1 MIKVKNNKV
10 IANLAK
16 RSFQSN
22 HTRNFIA
29 IFAIALTTM
38 LFTTLFTITG
48 TILHSYQQATF
59 RQVGGDFHGGFKYI
73 TKEILDTL
81 SKDPL
86 IKESGARLVLGMP
99 ADVPFHKA
107 HVEVSYMD
115 EVCVKSSFCTPD
127 VGSLPKEGTNEMACD
142 TRVLKLLGIEP
153 KIGQQV
159 TITYRL
165 GLDTN
170 SAKSVTDTFTLS
182 GCWNYDAA
190 SYASHIIVPLSYAN
204 NTLASYEKIHEKD
217 KTGSWTL
224 NVYLK
229 NAAHIEDDLN
239 TILERNG
246 YQSKDQSL
254 YNYIG
259 IGVNW
264 AYVGAQLSQNIDT
277 GTFILILLLLLLI
290 IFTGYLIIY
299 NIFQISVS
307 NDIRYYGLLK
317 TIGTTGK
324 QIKKLILQ
332 QALLLSTL
340 GIPIGLLLGYLCGNI
355 LAPVIMSTL
364 SYKNVFVTTNPLI
377 FAGAIIFSLVT
388 VFISC
393 KKPGKIAS
401 KVSPIE
407 AVRYTER
414 TNVKKTNR
422 KNKEHLNLLQMA
434 FANLSRNI
442 SKTVLVVISLSLAV
456 VLLQLTVLFTNGFDM
471 EKYLQKNVVS
481 DFIVANA
488 SYFQTN
494 GDFFSQETALPEE
507 VIEDLEA
514 QGTFTDSGR
523 IYGATSNIKEFIEKD
538 WYYQLHGKYNDKDI
552 VTQMLEGE
560 DTKDGL
566 VTDGAQ
572 LYGMEKYPLDQLT
585 VVEGDLSAL
594 YDSSQN
600 AIAAVYHTDDYNVFE
615 PDSHWAKVGDQVTL
629 RYVDTMEYYDPQ
641 TGEVVADITNADEA
655 NLALRPSTYRDITY
669 TVAACVTMRHS
680 MSYRYYGT
688 DAFVL
693 NAKVFQR
700 DSNTSGIMTYLYDTT
715 KETNATMEAFLK
727 DYTEN
732 IDPTLDYESKQSY
745 MEEFKEFKNMFL
757 LLGSVLSAIVGF
769 VGILNFLNAILT
781 SIMVRQREFAML
793 QSIGMTGTQLNQM
806 LVFEGLIYTAF
817 VIGISLILSLIMG
830 PLLSNVLESILWF
843 FTYRFTLLPI
853 VVVTPIFVFLG
864 IVLPLVS
871 YRFSSNHTIV
881 ERLRKSE

>member
-10 IANLAK
+10 ITNLAR
-16 RSFQSN
+16 RSFHSN
-22 HTRNFIA
+22 HIRNFIA

-59 RQVGGDFHGGFKYI
+59 RQVGGDFHGSFKYL
-73 TKEILDTL
+73 TKEQLDIL

-86 IKESGARLVLGMP
+86 IASSGARIVLGMP
-99 ADVPFHKA
+99 VDVPFNKA

-115 EVCVKSSFCTPD
+115 SVCVKSSFCTPD
-127 VGSLPKEGTNEMACD
+127 VGSLPKEGTNELACD

-153 KIGQQV
+153 KIGQQ
-159 TITYRL
+159 ITLTYAL
-165 GLDTN
+165 GLNTTTAT
-170 SAKSVTDTFTLS
+170 SITDTFTLS
-182 GCWNYDAA
+182 GWWDYDLA

-204 NTLASYEKIHEKD
+204 NTLASYEKIDEND
-217 KTGSWTL
+217 ATGTWTL
-224 NVYLK
+224 NVYFK
-229 NAAHIEDDLN
+229 NASNIEKNLN
-239 TILERNG
+239 TILERSG
-246 YQSKDQSL
+246 YQSSDRNTN
-254 YNYIG
+254 NYIG

-264 AYVGAQLSQNIDT
+264 SYVGAQWSQNIDL
-277 GTFILILLLLLLI
+277 GTFIAILLLLSLI

-307 NDIRYYGLLK
+307 NEIRFYGLLK

-324 QIKKLILQ
+324 QIKKLIFLQ
-332 QALLLSTL
+332 AFLLSVF

-355 LAPVIMSTL
+355 LAPVIMATL
-364 SYKNVFVTTNPLI
+364 SYKNVFTTTNPLI

-393 KKPGKIAS
+393 RKPGKMAS

-414 TNVKKTNR
+414 TNIKKIRR

-434 FANLSRNI
+434 FANLSRNL
-442 SKTVLVVISLSLAV
+442 SKTVLVIISLSLAV

-471 EKYLQKNVVS
+471 EKYLQRSVVS

-494 GDFFSQETALPEE
+494 GFFSQETALPEE
-507 VIEDLEA
+507 AIKNLET
-514 QGTFTDSGR
+514 QGIFTDSGR
-523 IYGATSNIKEFIEKD
+523 IYGSTSNIKEFVEKD
-538 WYYQLHGKYNDKDI
+538 WYYQLHGMFNDKDT

-566 VTDGAQ
+566 VTDEAQ
-572 LYGMEKYPLDQLT
+572 LYGMEPYPLDQLT
-585 VVEGDLSAL
+585 VVEGDLSPL

-600 AIAAVYHTDDYNVFE
+600 AIAAVYHTDDYNAFE
-615 PDSHWAKVGDQVTL
+615 SDSHWAKVGDEITL

-641 TGEVVADITNADEA
+641 TGEVVKDITDADITS
-655 NLALRPSTYRDITY
+655 LPFRPSTYRDITY

-680 MSYRYYGT
+680 MSYRYYGM

-693 NAKVFQR
+693 NAQVFQR
-700 DSNTSGIMTYLYDTT
+700 DTNTSGIMTFLYDTT
-715 KETNATMEAFLK
+715 KESNATMEAFLK

-781 SIMVRQREFAML
+781 SIMARQREFAML
-793 QSIGMTGTQLNQM
+793 QSIGMTGKQLNQM

-817 VIGISLILSLIMG
+817 VIGSSLILSLIMG
-830 PLLSNVLESILWF
+830 PLLSKVLESILWL
-843 FTYRFTLLPI
+843 FTYHFTLLPI
-853 VVVTPIFVFLG
+853 IVVTPIFVFLG

-871 YRFSSNHTIV
+871 YHFSSGHTIV
-881 ERLRKSE
+881 ERLRKWE

>member
-10 IANLAK
+10 ITNLARK
-16 RSFQSN
+16 SFHSS

-59 RQVGGDFHGGFKYI
+59 RQVGGDFHGSFKYI
-73 TKEILDTL
+73 TKEQLDTL

-86 IKESGARLVLGMP
+86 ITKYGARLVLGLP
-99 ADVPFHKA
+99 IDVPFNKA

-115 EVCVKSSFCTPD
+115 PVCVKSSFCIPD
-127 VGSLPKEGTNEMACD
+127 VGSLPKEGTNELACD

-153 KIGQQV
+153 KIGQQ
-159 TITYRL
+159 ITLTYPL
-165 GLDTN
+165 GLDTAT
-170 SAKSVTDTFTLS
+170 SKSITNTFTLS
-182 GCWNYDAA
+182 GWWDYDSA

-204 NTLASYEKIHEKD
+204 NTLENYDKIDEND
-217 KTGSWTL
+217 ITGTWTL
-224 NVYLK
+224 NVYFK
-229 NAAHIEDDLN
+229 NALNIEENLN
-239 TILERNG
+239 TILGRSG
-246 YQSKDQSL
+246 YQSSDRNTN
-254 YNYIG
+254 NYIG

-264 AYVGAQLSQNIDT
+264 SYVGAQWSQNIDL
-277 GTFILILLLLLLI
+277 GTFIAILMLLLLI

-307 NDIRYYGLLK
+307 NDIRFYGLLK

-324 QIKKLILQ
+324 QIKKLIFLQ
-332 QALLLSTL
+332 AFLLSVL
-340 GIPIGLLLGYLCGNI
+340 GIPIGLLFGYLCGNI

-393 KKPGKIAS
+393 RKPGKIAS

-414 TNVKKTNR
+414 TNIKKIRR

-434 FANLSRNI
+434 LANLSRNL

-471 EKYLQKNVVS
+471 DKYLQKKVVS

-494 GDFFSQETALPEE
+494 EFFSQETALPEE
-507 VIEDLEA
+507 VIKDLEKP
-514 QGTFTDSGR
+514 GTFTDSGR
-523 IYGATSNIKEFIEKD
+523 IYGTTSTIKEFVEKD
-538 WYYQLHGKYNDKDI
+538 WYYQLHGWYNDKDT

-566 VTDGAQ
+566 VTDGVQ
-572 LYGMEKYPLDQLT
+572 LYGMEPYPLDQLAI
-585 VVEGDLSAL
+585 VEGDLSAL

-600 AIAAVYHTDDYNVFE
+600 AIAAVYHTDDYNEFE
-615 PDSHWAKVGDQVTL
+615 PNSHWAKVGDQITL

-641 TGEVVADITNADEA
+641 TGEAVKDITDADITS
-655 NLALRPSTYRDITY
+655 LPFRPSTYRDITY
-669 TVAACVTMRHS
+669 TVAACVTMSHS
-680 MSYRYYGT
+680 MSYRYYGM

-693 NAKVFQR
+693 NAEVFQR
-700 DSNTSGIMTYLYDTT
+700 DSNTSGIMTFLYDTT
-715 KETNATMEAFLK
+715 KKSNATMEAFLK
-727 DYTEN
+727 DYTQN

-745 MEEFKEFKNMFL
+745 MDEFKEFKNMFL

-781 SIMVRQREFAML
+781 SIMARQREFAML
-793 QSIGMTGTQLNQM
+793 QSIGMTGKQLNKM
-806 LVFEGLIYTAF
+806 LVLEGLIYTAF
-817 VIGISLILSLIMG
+817 VIASSLILTLIMG
-830 PLLSNVLESILWF
+830 PLLSNVLESILWL
-843 FTYRFTLLPI
+843 FTYHFTLLPI
-853 VVVTPIFVFLG
+853 FVVTPIFVLLG
-864 IVLPLVS
+864 IVVPLIS
-871 YRFSSNHTIV
+871 YRFSSRQTIV

>member
-22 HTRNFIA
+22 PTRNCIA

-86 IKESGARLVLGMP
+86 IKESGARLILGMP

-115 EVCVKSSFCTPD
+115 EVCVKSSFCIPD

-153 KIGQQV
+153 KIGQQI

-182 GCWNYDAA
+182 GWWNYDAA

-246 YQSKDQSL
+246 YQSKDQSTN
-254 YNYIG
+254 NYIG
-259 IGVNW
+259 IGINW
-264 AYVGAQLSQNIDT
+264 AYVGAQLSQNIDA

-307 NDIRYYGLLK
+307 NDIRFYGLLK

-324 QIKKLILQ
+324 QMKKLILQ

-377 FAGAIIFSLVT
+377 FAGAILFSLVT

-422 KNKEHLNLLQMA
+422 KNKEHLNLFQMA

-494 GDFFSQETALPEE
+494 ADFFSQETALPEE
-507 VIEDLEA
+507 VIKDLEE

-523 IYGATSNIKEFIEKD
+523 IYGATSNIKEFTEKD
-538 WYYQLHGKYNDKDI
+538 WYYQLHGKYNDKDT

-560 DTKDGL
+560 DTKEGL
-566 VTDGAQ
+566 VTDDAQ

-600 AIAAVYHTDDYNVFE
+600 AIAAVYHTDDYNVLE

-641 TGEVVADITNADEA
+641 TGEVVTDITNVDEA
-655 NLALRPSTYRDITY
+655 SLALRPSTYRDITY

-693 NAKVFQR
+693 NAKVFQK

-715 KETNATMEAFLK
+715 KETNAAMEAFLK

-732 IDPTLDYESKQSY
+732 IEPTLDYESKQSY
-745 MEEFKEFKNMFL
+745 MDEFKEFKNMFL

-781 SIMVRQREFAML
+781 SIMARQREFAML
-793 QSIGMTGTQLNQM
+793 QSIGMTGKQLNQM

-830 PLLSNVLESILWF
+830 PMFRKVLESILWF

-853 VVVTPIFVFLG
+853 IVVTPIFILLG

>member
-1 MIKVKNNKV
+1 
-10 IANLAK
+10 
-16 RSFQSN
+16 
-22 HTRNFIA
+22 
-29 IFAIALTTM
+29 M

-48 TILHSYQQATF
+48 TILNSYQQATF
-59 RQVGGDFHGGFKYI
+59 RQVGGDFHGAFKYL
-73 TKEILDTL
+73 TKEQLETL

-86 IKESGARLVLGMP
+86 IAESGARLMLGMP
-99 ADVPFHKA
+99 TDVPFNKA

-115 EVCVKSSFCTPD
+115 LVCVKSSFCTPD
-127 VGSLPKEGTNEMACD
+127 VGSLPKEGTNELACD

-153 KIGQQV
+153 KIGQQI
-159 TITYRL
+159 TLTYRL
-165 GLDTN
+165 GFNTPTATSL
-170 SAKSVTDTFTLS
+170 TDTFTLS
-182 GCWNYDAA
+182 GWWDYDSA

-204 NTLASYEKIHEKD
+204 NTLASYEKID
-217 KTGSWTL
+217 QSDMTGTWTL
-224 NVYLK
+224 YVYFK
-229 NAAHIEDDLN
+229 NASHIEENLN

-246 YQSKDQSL
+246 YQSSDRNL
-254 YNYIG
+254 DNYIG

-264 AYVGAQLSQNIDT
+264 SYIGAQWTQNIDT
-277 GTFILILLLLLLI
+277 GTFLAILLLLLLI

-307 NDIRYYGLLK
+307 NDIRFYGLLK

-324 QIKKLILQ
+324 QIKKLIFM
-332 QALLLSTL
+332 QAFFLSIL
-340 GIPIGLLLGYLCGNI
+340 GIPIGLLFGYLCGNI
-355 LAPVIMSTL
+355 LAPVIMATL

-393 KKPGKIAS
+393 RKPGKMAAR
-401 KVSPIE
+401 VSPIE

-414 TNVKKTNR
+414 TKIKKRRR

-434 FANLSRNI
+434 FANLSRNR

-471 EKYLQKNVVS
+471 DKYLQRSVVS

-494 GDFFSQETALPEE
+494 GFFSQETAVPEE
-507 VIEDLEA
+507 VIKDIEK
-514 QGTFTDSGR
+514 QGTFIDSGR
-523 IYGATSNIKEFIEKD
+523 IYGTTSTIKEFVEKD
-538 WYYQLHGKYNDKDI
+538 WYYQQHSWFNDKDT

-566 VTDGAQ
+566 VTDGAL
-572 LYGMEKYPLDQLT
+572 LYGMEPYPLDHLT

-600 AIAAVYHTDDYNVFE
+600 AIAAVYQTDDYNVLE
-615 PDSHWAKVGDQVTL
+615 PDSHWAKVGDQITL

-641 TGEVVADITNADEA
+641 TGEAIKDITDAD
-655 NLALRPSTYRDITY
+655 LTSLPFRPSSYRDITY

-680 MSYRYYGT
+680 MSYRYYGM

-693 NAKVFQR
+693 NADVFQR
-700 DSNTSGIMTYLYDTT
+700 DSNTSGIMTFLYDTT
-715 KETNATMEAFLK
+715 KESNTTVEAFLK

-745 MEEFKEFKNMFL
+745 MDEFKEFKNMFL

-781 SIMVRQREFAML
+781 SIMSRQREFAML
-793 QSIGMTGTQLNQM
+793 QSIGMTGKQLNQM
-806 LVFEGLIYTAF
+806 LVFEGLIYTML
-817 VIGISLILSLIMG
+817 VVGSSLILSLIMS
-830 PLLSNVLESILWF
+830 PLISNVLERILWL

-853 VVVTPIFVFLG
+853 LVVTPIFVLLG
-864 IVLPLVS
+864 ILLPLIS
-871 YRFSSNHTIV
+871 YRFSSRQTIV